1 MFKIQLDKENIK
13 LMNYICEGKLNTK
26 RKKKTLILEWVF
38 ILFFFLI

>member
-13 LMNYICEGKLNTK
+13 LMNYIYEEKLNIK

-38 ILFFFLI
+38 I